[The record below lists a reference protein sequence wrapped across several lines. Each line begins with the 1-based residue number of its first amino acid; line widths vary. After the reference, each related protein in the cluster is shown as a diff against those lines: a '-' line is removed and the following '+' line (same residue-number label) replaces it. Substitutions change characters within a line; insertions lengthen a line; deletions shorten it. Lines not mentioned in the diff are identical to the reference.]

1 MLSILLTLHEEADRD
16 KLRRLYDS
24 YHKAMLRLAR
34 AKLKRGGNDNA
45 TYDAEDVVQNAWCR
59 IVKHASEIDLSR
71 EERVTKSYLLTIVS
85 NECARFM
92 SQRRVDEPLEQDVET
107 EDFVERIE
115 VRERYR
121 AVVDA
126 IKRLD
131 DKYSNALYL
140 HYVMEKSVKEVAD
153 LLGVP
158 EKTVYTRLERGKKKL
173 LEILGKEGK
182 A

>member
-1 MLSILLTLHEEADRD
+1 MLSMLLTLSEEADRD
-16 KLRRLYDS
+16 KLRRLYDN
-24 YHKAMLRLAR
+24 YHKTMLRLAR
-34 AKLKRGGNDNA
+34 AKLKRGGNANA
-45 TYDAEDVVQNAWCR
+45 AYDAEDVVQNAWCR
-59 IVKHASEIDLSR
+59 IARHAQEIDLSR

-92 SQRRVDEPLEQDVET
+92 SRRRVDEPLEQDVET

-140 HYVMEKSVKEVAD
+140 HYVMEKSVKEVAA

-158 EKTVYTRLERGKKKL
+158 EKTVYTRVERGKKKL
-173 LEILGKEGK
+173 LEILGKEGRP
-182 A
+182 